1 MLYRNTYIYN
11 DKDIAMNY
19 SVEETSKQIFL
30 CDEIEAAKFLRIG
43 KHTLR
48 RWRSL
53 GKPPRYTKIGGAVRY
68 DRQDLIDFIK
78 DGQRPLTDERLDG
91 GQP

>member
-1 MLYRNTYIYN
+1 
-11 DKDIAMNY
+11 MNY
-19 SVEETSKQIFL
+19 NASGPMEDPQLLNETDAS
-30 CDEIEAAKFLRIG
+30 KFLRIG
-43 KHTLR
+43 KHTLS

-78 DGQRPLTDERLDG
+78 GGQRPLIEERSEG
-91 GQP
+91 GLS